1 MLQQKNLFWA
11 KKEKLEEEDG
21 TKSQF
26 TDATID
32 ESV

>member
-11 KKEKLEEEDG
+11 KKEKLEEDG